1 MFTKP
6 ENWNKLTPKEKM
18 EARFN
23 SWMSLNIEFTS
34 PEKAQAYKQRVQMI
48 KDVTYLQKPER
59 IPIIPWWGV
68 YPAEYGGITMQEAMY
83 DYDKLGR
90 AWKKFNADF
99 ENDGLVTCSLVGP
112 GKVFDILDYKL
123 YNWPGHGTPPN
134 TSYQCVEGEYMTS
147 DEYDLLITDPSGYFM
162 RYYLPRVF
170 AALGP
175 WQMLGPFT
183 DILELPFVGL
193 GLIPTGI
200 PPVQQAFK
208 TFLEAGQAVME
219 WISAVGPIDGY
230 SMATLGV
237 PNIIGSFSKAPFDTL
252 GDTMRGT
259 RAIMLDMYRRPEKL
273 IEAMEQ
279 IVPIAVEM
287 GVRYATVSD
296 TPMVFI
302 PLHKGADGFMS
313 NKDFEK
319 FYWPTLKAVLLGLIN
334 EGTVPYLFV
343 EGGYNQRL
351 DIITDPDIPAGHTIW
366 MFDHTDMKE
375 VKKKL
380 GGWACFG
387 GNVPGSLLKAG
398 KPEEIE
404 NYVKGL
410 IDGVAQDG
418 GYILANGAVLDNTTP
433 ENLHAMLD
441 TGKKY
446 GVYK

>member
-1 MFTKP
+1 MFTIP
-6 ENWNKLTPKEKM
+6 ENWHKLTPQEKM

-23 SWMSLNIEFTS
+23 SWMSPKIEFAS
-34 PEKAQAYKQRVQMI
+34 PEAAQAYKQRVQLI
-48 KDVTYLQKPER
+48 KDVTYLKKPER
-59 IPIIPWWGV
+59 IPIIPWWGI
-68 YPAEYGGITMQEAMY
+68 YPVKYGGITVQEAMY

-90 AWKKFNADF
+90 VFKKFNTDF
-99 ENDGLVTCSLVGP
+99 ITDGLVSCSLMGP
-112 GKVFDILDYKL
+112 GKVFDLLDYKI
-123 YNWPGHGTPPN
+123 YNWPGHGTPPD
-134 TSYQCVEGEYMTS
+134 TSYQCVEGEYMLA
-147 DEYDLLITDPSGYFM
+147 DEYDLFSADPSGYFM
-162 RYYLPRVF
+162 RNYLPRAF
-170 AALGP
+170 GALGP

-183 DILELPFVGL
+183 DIVELPFVGL

-219 WISAVGPIDGY
+219 WISAVGPIDGE
-230 SMATLGV
+230 SIAKLGV
-237 PNIIGSFSKAPFDTL
+237 PSIIGSFSKAPFDIL

-259 RAIMLDMYRRPEKL
+259 RGIMLDMYRRPQKL
-273 IEAMEQ
+273 LEAMERL
-279 IVPIAVEM
+279 VPIAVEM

-313 NKDFEK
+313 NNDFKK
-319 FYWPTLKAVLLGLIN
+319 FYWPTLKAVLLGLI
-334 EGTVPYLFV
+334 EAGTVPYLFV

-366 MFDHTDMKE
+366 MFDHSDMKE

-387 GNVPGSLLKAG
+387 GNVPASMLKAG
-398 KPEEIE
+398 TPQDIE
-404 NYVKGL
+404 NYVKKL
-410 IDGVAQDG
+410 IDEVAQDG
-418 GYILANGAVLDNTTP
+418 GYILANGAVLDDTTP
-433 ENLHAMLD
+433 ENLNALID

-446 GVYK
+446 GVYR

>member
-1 MFTKP
+1 MFTAP

-23 SWMSLNIEFTS
+23 SWMSLPLEFAS
-34 PEKAQAYKQRVQMI
+34 PEVKQAYQYRVQLI
-48 KDVTYLQKPER
+48 KDVTYLKKPER
-59 IPIIPWWGV
+59 IPVIPWVGV
-68 YPAEYGGITMQEAMY
+68 YPAEYGGITPRDAMY
-83 DYDKLGR
+83 DYEKLGM

-99 ENDGLVTCSLVGP
+99 LPDGLASAALMGP
-112 GKVFDILDYKL
+112 GKVFDMLDYKI
-123 YNWPGHGTPPN
+123 YHWPGHGTPVN
-134 TSYQCVEGEYMTS
+134 TSYQCIEGEYMHA
-147 DEYDLLITDPSGYFM
+147 DEYDLLINDPSGYFM
-162 RYYLPRVF
+162 RFYLPRAF
-170 AALGP
+170 GALGA

-183 DILELPFVGL
+183 DIVELPFVGL

-219 WISAVGPIDGY
+219 WISAVGPIDGA
-230 SMATLGV
+230 SMATLGL
-237 PNIIGSFSKAPFDTL
+237 PNIIGSFTKAPFDII

-273 IEAMEQ
+273 MTAMERL
-279 IVPIAVEM
+279 VPIAVEM

-319 FYWPTLKAVLLGLIN
+319 FYWPTLKAVLLGLI
-334 EGTVPYLFV
+334 EAGTVPYLFV

-351 DIITDPDIPAGHTIW
+351 DLITDPDIPAGHTIW
-366 MFDHTDMKE
+366 LFDHTDMKE

-387 GNVPGSLLKAG
+387 GNVPGSMLKAG
-398 KPEEIE
+398 TPQDIE
-404 NYVKGL
+404 NYVKRL
-410 IDGVAQDG
+410 IDEVAGDG
-418 GYILANGAVLDNTTP
+418 SYILANGAVLDDTTP
-433 ENLHAMLD
+433 ANLHALID

-446 GVYK
+446 GVY